1 MAEKPTA
8 LQRALIHAAH
18 ELLNISIEPI
28 CRKAFIADDEPG
40 DLRALADLSLI
51 IAKACDGVFEMIAH
65 EARFEDLRQTPTHD
79 AIDGNFDYILR
90 RMARRLEDEAASE
103 HPQRTDFEE
112 HGLNA
117 AVTL

>member
-40 DLRALADLSLI
+40 NLRELADLSFLV
-51 IAKACDGVFEMIAH
+51 AKACDGVFEAIAN
-65 EARFEDLRQTPTHD
+65 EATDAGCVRTPVFD
-79 AIDGNFDYILR
+79 AMEENF
-90 RMARRLEDEAASE
+90 ARSLIREALKLETEYASK
-103 HPQRTDFEE
+103 HPQRTDLEE